1 MNFTTIEQALEDLKE
16 GKFVVVVDD
25 EDRENEGDLI
35 MAAEFVTPESIN
47 FMISNARGIVCVPM
61 TSERL
66 YQLGISQMV
75 PEELNRESNRCKFTV
90 SVDSVKGTSTG
101 VSALDRAVTIRTLI
115 NPTTKP
121 TDFARPGHVFPLRA
135 EKAGVLKRV
144 GHTEATID
152 LARLAGL
159 YPAGGLCEILNEDG
173 TMARQDDLF
182 LFAQKHQLKIIKIAD
197 LVKYRLK
204 QEKIIERTHTVK
216 LPTKYGLFNLY
227 AYTQKINNEHHI
239 ALVYGDIS
247 GKQDVL
253 VRMHSECLTG
263 DVFGSQRC
271 DCGEQLDISLKK
283 IVERG
288 SGVLVYLCQEGRG
301 IGFMNKMHAYALQEQ
316 GLDTVDANIKLGFKA
331 DLRDYG
337 TGAQILG
344 DLGLSTI
351 HLLTNNPKKIVGLE
365 GYGLK
370 ITQRIPL
377 TVVPNENNKDYLQTK
392 KNKMGHLI

>member
-1 MNFTTIEQALEDLKE
+1 M
-16 GKFVVVVDD
+16 
-25 EDRENEGDLI
+25 
-35 MAAEFVTPESIN
+35 
-47 FMISNARGIVCVPM
+47 
-61 TSERL
+61 ER
-66 YQLGISQMV
+66 
-75 PEELNRESNRCKFTV
+75 K
-90 SVDSVKGTSTG
+90 
-101 VSALDRAVTIRTLI
+101 
-115 NPTTKP
+115 
-121 TDFARPGHVFPLRA
+121 
-135 EKAGVLKRV
+135 
-144 GHTEATID
+144 
-152 LARLAGL
+152 
-159 YPAGGLCEILNEDG
+159 
-173 TMARQDDLF
+173 DDLF